1 MKLTGFHSSGGDESG
16 DFDSDRIRGADD
28 AQNRLLEQALN
39 ARGAQLR
46 DRAGLADRVMQ
57 SNPRILRMSGMSGSA
72 THSPVGSIESWKAR
86 WGMGL
91 AIAASLVAA
100 VFVTDVFEV
109 RDGSANRAV
118 VASVASTD
126 QSGTISEQ
134 VLVSLLAGS
143 EVVTDGGDHE
153 FVVDGASA
161 MPVLRLRDASFGD
174 LNSEVQLTL
183 ASAATP

>member
-1 MKLTGFHSSGGDESG
+1 MKFTGFHPSGGEESG
-16 DFDSDRIRGADD
+16 DFDSDRTRGADD
-28 AQNRLLEQALN
+28 AQDRLLEQALN

-57 SNPRILRMSGMSGSA
+57 SNPLISHSGSY
-72 THSPVGSIESWKAR
+72 SPVGSIESWKAR

-118 VASVASTD
+118 VASVASAD